1 VLHDAITYVIGA
13 LMLAGI
19 TGIVL
24 FLRAF
29 AALPRQ
35 MIVVQAALFRL
46 LRSNK
51 FQGIA
56 LQKIAECQKKGCTNG
71 ATEDAVKAVLTDQE
85 KTDNFLRKVALAK
98 PEHLVDLLKEDD

>member
-29 AALPRQ
+29 AALPTQ

-51 FQGIA
+51 LQGVA

-71 ATEDAVKAVLTDQE
+71 ATEDAVRAVGEDQNRTDEFFRKLAVLKPKNLEELLRE
-85 KTDNFLRKVALAK
+85 K
-98 PEHLVDLLKEDD
+98 E

>member
-1 VLHDAITYVIGA
+1 MLHEAITYVIGA

-51 FQGIA
+51 FQGVA
-56 LQKIAECQKKGCTNG
+56 LQKIATCQKNGCTNG
-71 ATEDAVKAVLTDQE
+71 ETDDAVRAVLTDQE
-85 KTDNFLRKVALAK
+85 KTDTFLRKAALTK
-98 PEHLVDLLKEDD
+98 IEHINDLLKEDE